1 MVIYYINHMKTYKET
16 YTAQALAIIMIIL
29 IVSSIIGFSV
39 FIRSIRDKKSIKQ
52 ERESA
57 EAYEVVDMI
66 LDNMLLSTSEQWEEK
81 MSKDHDYINEDIK
94 NITNELEHE
103 LDVYSFKICPL
114 PEKGSE
120 QEGRNDAN
128 RYTLVLKDSNG
139 NEPYEIRPSQAF
151 TFVVDGL
158 APANCSVSVTF
169 HNPPTGS
176 GFMLNKI
183 YRTNFTST
191 NIKEYDYKDAE
202 TYCLNPP
209 CTDQFR
215 NTSGDIPTSPNP
227 LTIPMTETEKI
238 LDRIQIIAINYPI
251 WITYTVTEPCGDM
264 FNMLSLRASATCNSV
279 YRAKEVLVPK
289 VRSNYSI
296 FNYVLFNGKGELSP
310 YQQ

>member
-1 MVIYYINHMKTYKET
+1 MKTYKET

-120 QEGRNDAN
+120 EEG
-128 RYTLVLKDSNG
+128 K
-139 NEPYEIRPSQAF
+139 
-151 TFVVDGL
+151 
-158 APANCSVSVTF
+158 
-169 HNPPTGS
+169 
-176 GFMLNKI
+176 
-183 YRTNFTST
+183 
-191 NIKEYDYKDAE
+191 
-202 TYCLNPP
+202 
-209 CTDQFR
+209 TDFFLLPFQLINNNLR
-215 NTSGDIPTSPNP
+215 SP
-227 LTIPMTETEKI
+227 L
-238 LDRIQIIAINYPI
+238 
-251 WITYTVTEPCGDM
+251 
-264 FNMLSLRASATCNSV
+264 LSFGAR
-279 YRAKEVLVPK
+279 
-289 VRSNYSI
+289 
-296 FNYVLFNGKGELSP
+296 
-310 YQQ
+310 